1 MVTVDV
7 VTVPPSLSSLHSS
20 ADTHVTSSQQ
30 SSTVSN
36 NSVFVLGTFA
46 HIVSSP
52 PIVEGSQSLAHLDD
66 ETNHLSVYN
75 TPELFDSHNSV
86 LVPVYDAQHVA
97 MSSYKIVVEVALP
110 HNSPVPDEHVVE
122 SLMQYP
128 PPVGFRKYLFVPVES
143 GSCDYY
149 FLFSL

>member
-46 HIVSSP
+46 HIIVSSP
-52 PIVEGSQSLAHLDD
+52 PPIIVEGSQSLAHLDD

-75 TPELFDSHNSV
+75 TPELFDSHSSV

-110 HNSPVPDEHVVE
+110 HNSVPDEHVVE

-128 PPVGFRKYLFVPVES
+128 PPVGF
-143 GSCDYY
+143 
-149 FLFSL
+149 

>member
-20 ADTHVTSSQQ
+20 ADTHVTSPQQ

-46 HIVSSP
+46 HIIVSSP
-52 PIVEGSQSLAHLDD
+52 PIVVEGSQSLAHLDD

-86 LVPVYDAQHVA
+86 LVPVYDAQHVT

-110 HNSPVPDEHVVE
+110 HNSVPDEHVVE

-128 PPVGFRKYLFVPVES
+128 PPVGF
-143 GSCDYY
+143 
-149 FLFSL
+149 

>member
-1 MVTVDV
+1 MPALIVVVTVDV
-7 VTVPPSLSSLHSS
+7 VTVPPSLSTLQSS
-20 ADTHVTSSQQ
+20 ADTHVTLSQQ

-36 NSVFVLGTFA
+36 SSVLVLGTVR

-52 PIVEGSQSLAHLDD
+52 PPVVEGSQSLAHLDD

-110 HNSPVPDEHVVE
+110 HNSVPEHVVE

-128 PPVGFRKYLFVPVES
+128 PPVGF
-143 GSCDYY
+143 
-149 FLFSL
+149 